1 MEVCGLLQTI
11 TKHLFKSDKIISIMI
26 HFKFIEDINS
36 YQPIQSFIAVIDSN
50 VRTKEELFNELY
62 DKLQLPDYFGF
73 NWDALSDCLRDFH
86 WIQNKGIV
94 LAHTV
99 IPHIEENDLK
109 TYLEIL
115 NDAVQDWQTDEEH
128 YLEIIFPRASEYALK
143 SLMNL

>member
-1 MEVCGLLQTI
+1 
-11 TKHLFKSDKIISIMI
+11 MI